1 MYTTIS
7 SRHGSIQRVV
17 SRKKKKSHFAT
28 QSQMIKSGIQK
39 LKVFKKQKK
48 KRKKKKEKRQSPKG
62 KKKKKNKRHA
72 ASLYATL
79 YEPLELPK
87 TLLSKIFNNN
97 LKQNYSSDRTI
108 VHNNFFSSFEIEFST
123 LFSGQAFSL

>member
-1 MYTTIS
+1 
-7 SRHGSIQRVV
+7 
-17 SRKKKKSHFAT
+17 
-28 QSQMIKSGIQK
+28 MIKSGIQK

-48 KRKKKKEKRQSPKG
+48 KSEKKKKKRDSLQKA